1 MFKQIRIACLSLVSI
16 TTLFIGAA
24 QAQSTLEKVKSSGAI
39 TLAYRESSVPFSYL
53 GENGQPVGFGF
64 EICKKIADKVKAQ
77 TGLKTLE
84 VKLQAVTSQNRIP
97 LIQNGTVDVEC
108 GSTTNNSERG
118 QQVQFATNYFY
129 TGTRFLVK
137 ANSGIKSINDLKGKT
152 LVVTTGTTNYQILR
166 NLN

>member
-64 EICKKIADKVKAQ
+64 EICKHWKR
-77 TGLKTLE
+77 T
-84 VKLQAVTSQNRIP
+84 
-97 LIQNGTVDVEC
+97 
-108 GSTTNNSERG
+108 TTN
-118 QQVQFATNYFY
+118 
-129 TGTRFLVK
+129 
-137 ANSGIKSINDLKGKT
+137 D
-152 LVVTTGTTNYQILR
+152 
-166 NLN
+166 